1 MMAFLDVVGL
11 ISVMPFLA
19 LLGNPESLHNN
30 SLLFGVYKGI
40 RYFGINS
47 TDEILFVLGII
58 SFLLI
63 LVSSSFR
70 IFANYKINMAIEM
83 LRLTLGTRTLKITL
97 SRPYIYFL
105 DKHSGDLSKS
115 VLADVDQAIINV
127 IRPVINMVAYTFVL
141 LAIILVL
148 FIVSPKITIL
158 TGILYFSLYAIIFK
172 LIKKKLSYYGDIIT
186 NQNGKRFV
194 ASNEAFT
201 GIKIIKMLNCE
212 DSYVKHFEKP
222 SLTYCKNTANY
233 QTTIQIPNYL
243 IEAVIFGTLLLISLV
258 LMSQYG
264 GAGTKAFS
272 QVLPTL
278 GLFAFAAYRLKSS
291 LQFIFNGFSSIRYGK
306 AIVKKLH
313 DVTFDKSSVSRLSCN
328 HIRKIFFNK
337 FIEIKNLS
345 FTYPNTGKLSVDNI
359 NFRIAKGTSIG
370 IVGSTGAGKTTL
382 VDITLGLLRPQKG
395 GINVDGVVVDDETIA
410 SWQALL
416 GYVPQEIFLT
426 DSSIYENIAF
436 GIPFNQIDKSKV
448 IECAKMAQIH
458 NFINEELENGYE
470 TFVGERGVRLSG
482 GQRQRIGIARSL
494 YNDPEILVFDEAT
507 SALDGLTEK
516 SVMHAIEKL
525 AGKKTIIIIAHR
537 IGTVKNCDQIVYLE
551 NGKTLATGNF
561 EGLINSSDKFK
572 QMALSSL

>member
-1 MMAFLDVVGL
+1 MAFLDVVGL

-70 IFANYKINMAIEM
+70 IFANYKINLAIEM

-127 IRPVINMVAYTFVL
+127 VRPVINMVAYTFVL
-141 LAIILVL
+141 LAIILIL

-222 SLTYCKNTANY
+222 SLTFCKNTANY

-272 QVLPTL
+272 QILPTL

-306 AIVKKLH
+306 AIVNKLH
-313 DVTFDKSSVSRLSCN
+313 DVTFDKSSVARSSCN
-328 HIRKIFFNK
+328 HIRKIFFKK

-370 IVGSTGAGKTTL
+370 IVGSSGAGKTTL
-382 VDITLGLLRPQKG
+382 VDIILGLLRPQKG
-395 GINVDGVVVDDETIA
+395 GINVDGLVVDDETIV